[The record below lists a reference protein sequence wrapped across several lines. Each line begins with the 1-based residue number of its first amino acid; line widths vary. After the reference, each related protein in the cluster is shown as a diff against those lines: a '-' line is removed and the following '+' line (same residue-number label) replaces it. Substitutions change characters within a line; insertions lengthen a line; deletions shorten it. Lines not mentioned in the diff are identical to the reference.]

1 MKAKLAYG
9 KRGLRIRIPDGYHT
23 DIIEPRWVEGL
34 TDQAGAVRTALRSP
48 IRHRPLR
55 DLVKPGQQVGIIVSD
70 ITRPTPYPVILPVLL
85 EELKRIP
92 PQNIRLLCA
101 TGTHRPTSPTE
112 LKQILGK
119 EIIDTYRI
127 IQNDARDPSQFIPV
141 GNTSRGNEIHLHH
154 ELLACDWKIL
164 TGFIEPHFFM
174 GFSGGGKAVMPGM
187 AQLDTIRYNHSIAM
201 LESENARWGITLGN
215 PLWEDVQ
222 EAAEFLPGIFLLNVT
237 LNKKKQITGVY
248 AGSLRSAHKKGCAFA
263 KETAMAPVQEPYD
276 LVITSNSGHPLDLNI
291 YQSVKGMSAAAQV
304 VKEKGEILI
313 AAECW
318 DGIPANSGYER
329 ILSTVGSVAEL
340 QDYIRENEDQLQ
352 DTWQVFLQAII
363 QEKANVSLYTD
374 KLDDATIRRALLNP
388 VANPDGF
395 IEKILVQK
403 GPDVRICVLPEGP
416 QTIPYVQK

>member
-1 MKAKLAYG
+1 
-9 KRGLRIRIPDGYHT
+9 
-23 DIIEPRWVEGL
+23 
-34 TDQAGAVRTALRSP
+34 
-48 IRHRPLR
+48 
-55 DLVKPGQQVGIIVSD
+55 
-70 ITRPTPYPVILPVLL
+70 
-85 EELKRIP
+85 
-92 PQNIRLLCA
+92 
-101 TGTHRPTSPTE
+101 
-112 LKQILGK
+112 
-119 EIIDTYRI
+119 
-127 IQNDARDPSQFIPV
+127 
-141 GNTSRGNEIHLHH
+141 
-154 ELLACDWKIL
+154 
-164 TGFIEPHFFM
+164 
-174 GFSGGGKAVMPGM
+174 MP
-187 AQLDTIRYNHSIAM
+187 
-201 LESENARWGITLGN
+201 ESENARRGITLGN

-329 ILSTVGSVAEL
+329 ILSSVGSVAEL

-374 KLDDATIRRALLNP
+374 KLDEATIRRALLNP

-395 IEKILVQK
+395 IEKILAQK

-416 QTIPYVQK
+416 QTIP